1 MNLARHKDTRRY
13 IRDHSWMSLDVN
25 VARHFKFKHV
35 QSLQILHS
43 RFYECCGSMSSIVP
57 KDTQGI
63 WSWAN
68 IPWTQILRTASD
80 VPAAKNMP
88 LLEYAHLVTCR
99 KQKKPKA
106 WIESKANA
114 TVLTD
119 VNSMLQIATQGEP
132 KNAKDIQRSR
142 NFGNPDWSRST
153 LQASA
158 VSPIPPS
165 WTCENT
171 SHSDPF
177 RSFSAVHRFET
188 FWSTEVSQSD
198 SINISHP

>member
-1 MNLARHKDTRRY
+1 
-13 IRDHSWMSLDVN
+13 
-25 VARHFKFKHV
+25 
-35 QSLQILHS
+35 
-43 RFYECCGSMSSIVP
+43 
-57 KDTQGI
+57 
-63 WSWAN
+63 
-68 IPWTQILRTASD
+68 LRTASD

-142 NFGNPDWSRST
+142 NFGNPD
-153 LQASA
+153 
-158 VSPIPPS
+158 
-165 WTCENT
+165 
-171 SHSDPF
+171 
-177 RSFSAVHRFET
+177 
-188 FWSTEVSQSD
+188 
-198 SINISHP
+198 